1 MKSLEVTGKTRV
13 LFISFGSK
21 PVLPR
26 SLWSRTTFLPGE
38 MECLQA
44 WKKIKKMKK
53 KVLFPLSALH
63 AFHYPRLCRLDA
75 RNVTYEGKLVK
86 LKQNQSRPFLFQYG
100 KKKIFPRVSYKAGAK
115 NHGNWNLH
123 VQRKWRIPTHF
134 FHPVDTVACYKLL
147 HSQPK
152 CFGLRGG
159 LCTIYDNHSLD
170 VS

>member
-100 KKKIFPRVSYKAGAK
+100 KKKSFQGSVIKQEPRTMATGTYMCKGSGGFPLISFI
-115 NHGNWNLH
+115 L
-123 VQRKWRIPTHF
+123 
-134 FHPVDTVACYKLL
+134 
-147 HSQPK
+147 
-152 CFGLRGG
+152 
-159 LCTIYDNHSLD
+159 
-170 VS
+170 

>member
-1 MKSLEVTGKTRV
+1 MKSLDVTGKTRV

-63 AFHYPRLCRLDA
+63 TFHYPRLCRLDA
-75 RNVTYEGKLVK
+75 RNVTYEGNLVK
-86 LKQNQSRPFLFQYG
+86 LKQNRSRPFLFQWG
-100 KKKIFPRVSYKAGAK
+100 KKKPFQQSVTKQELRATATGTYTCKGSEGFPLVS
-115 NHGNWNLH
+115 
-123 VQRKWRIPTHF
+123 F
-134 FHPVDTVACYKLL
+134 FL
-147 HSQPK
+147 
-152 CFGLRGG
+152 
-159 LCTIYDNHSLD
+159 
-170 VS
+170 